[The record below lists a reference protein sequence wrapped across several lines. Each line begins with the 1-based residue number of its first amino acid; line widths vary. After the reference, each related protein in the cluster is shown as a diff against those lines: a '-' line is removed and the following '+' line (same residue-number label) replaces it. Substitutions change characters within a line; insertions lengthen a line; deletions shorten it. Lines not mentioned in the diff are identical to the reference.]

1 MTVPGREEE
10 ESEKSTLFSALI
22 HSFSLY
28 QHTQRANDTLLQQG
42 CVYGGGKEWKKLECC
57 IKSTIATYAIDWRV
71 WYKWNSK
78 AVGEEWNW
86 ILNSQT
92 SAHENEWDKW
102 ANGVYAMN
110 GGLKLKW
117 DLQKSIEILNFEYY
131 SIFLQNILHSSQHM
145 HSIGIEFEVWNIAK
159 YIIFGVRGVVDAE
172 STVVNAR
179 EGLK

>member
-1 MTVPGREEE
+1 MTVLARKRARNQPFFPL
-10 ESEKSTLFSALI
+10 SFI
-22 HSFSLY
+22 HFLY
-28 QHTQRANDTLLQQG
+28 QHTQRANDTLEQG
-42 CVYGGGKEWKKLECC
+42 CMWRRMWKEWKKLECC

-78 AVGEEWNW
+78 AVREEWNW

-102 ANGVYAMN
+102 ANGVYLFEMRWMVVKSEVRFAQKYRN
-110 GGLKLKW
+110 IKFRIFFNFFAKLP
-117 DLQKSIEILNFEYY
+117 SF
-131 SIFLQNILHSSQHM
+131 SAHM

-159 YIIFGVRGVVDAE
+159 YIIFGVRGVVDA
-172 STVVNAR
+172 VNA